1 MLPDLGGMLVPRGG
15 IEPPTR
21 GFSVP
26 SSPSRRASFPL
37 GTSVKH
43 PSRPV
48 KAGTPK
54 HGHARSLRPLDDWEA
69 TAETLVALGAPLSGW
84 RPCRR
89 LAPEAALAALRFAST
104 DASLLRSLSVVLA

>member
-43 PSRPV
+43 PARPV

-54 HGHARSLRPLDDWEA
+54 HGHARSVSRGSIVFSPDVLLVRRAAAIAQLRLGRVSRQLRQMHADTA
-69 TAETLVALGAPLSGW
+69 TESRV
-84 RPCRR
+84 
-89 LAPEAALAALRFAST
+89 
-104 DASLLRSLSVVLA
+104 